1 MNDIAKRLKTLKR
14 AWKRIENM
22 PDDLTMLGLPGK
34 DSRFIE
40 NTMDELACMAAKLM
54 FAPAESMVMLKFSC
68 EAYMDQLEGFF
79 SGDVNGHAS
88 MQMLSFVTLL
98 QQLQTT
104 LREAV
109 EHDVSAGMSGRGRNP
124 SQAA

>member
-1 MNDIAKRLKTLKR
+1 
-14 AWKRIENM
+14 
-22 PDDLTMLGLPGK
+22 
-34 DSRFIE
+34 
-40 NTMDELACMAAKLM
+40 
-54 FAPAESMVMLKFSC
+54 
-68 EAYMDQLEGFF
+68 MDQLEAFF